1 MTLHSEGL
9 VFTLL
14 KTLVG
19 TIGLVGNDDR
29 LVEIVFQAD
38 PAMMKERILRKYP
51 QAREQEN
58 ALLQRAAGQLQDY
71 FDGHRRQFE
80 LTLDFSRL
88 PAFTRK
94 VLTTLSRVDYGR
106 TLTYGELA
114 TLAGSPRAA
123 RAVGRAMA
131 TNPFPIVVPCHR
143 VVGGGGKL
151 TGYSGGKGLA
161 TKQWLL
167 DLEKQRI
174 EQEG

>member
-1 MTLHSEGL
+1 MTLDRDG
-9 VFTLL
+9 FFFLL
-14 KTLVG
+14 WKSPAG
-19 TIGLVGNDDR
+19 TIGLVAKQDS

-38 PAMMKERILRKYP
+38 PAMIKEQILRKYP
-51 QAREQEN
+51 EAKEREN
-58 ALLQRAAGQLQDY
+58 TLLQRAAGQLQDY
-71 FDGHRRQFE
+71 FDGRRRQFD
-80 LTLDFSRL
+80 LPLDFSSL

-94 VLTTLSRVDYGR
+94 VLTRLSRVDYGR

-114 TLAGSPRAA
+114 SLAGSPQAA

-167 DLEKQRI
+167 DFEKQRAG
-174 EQEG
+174 QEE